1 MTRILTALMLVL
13 LTPFG
18 LAMPAAAQLQVRVD
32 EGNFQPTPLAIPD
45 FEVRGTNAEMA
56 EDIADVVRADRSST
70 CSPST

>member
-1 MTRILTALMLVL
+1 MTRILTALMLAL
-13 LTPFG
+13 MIPIG

-56 EDIADVVRADRSST
+56 EDIADVVRADLELSLIHI
-70 CSPST
+70 